1 VVVSAAAAVVISVG
15 LTVWLLS
22 IAGRNPSLRIEAIQ
36 IGLTLGA
43 GVSGGLALVLAFRRQ
58 WLSERAQA
66 GTEDDATQRRITEL
80 YTKAVEELGHD
91 KAPVRLGGLYALE
104 RLAQDQ
110 SVHRQTVVDIICA
123 YLRMPFQPPAD
134 AVPGPSGTTADPS
147 LDGPPVPQPIDV
159 RLQNGGRQ
167 ELQVRITAQRL
178 LESHLTVPDDNAIG
192 LSNERHWP
200 GIRIDLA
207 GAVLVGFR
215 FYRCCAD
222 YADFRGARFTGDT
235 TFTGARFSNWAG
247 FSGAE
252 FSGPA
257 SFDEVQFGAEA
268 RLVGAE
274 LEKTKFGRVKFSGPA
289 EDDDEDEESTAKVAV
304 AEFEGTKFGGDAK
317 FDRAQFH
324 GVAWFSEAE
333 FGVAALFLEA
343 QFNGSAW
350 FDRAQFYDVAFSHA
364 KFCREA
370 HFFGAKFTRGGWF
383 DEAQFTHAAWFD
395 ATRFA
400 GPAVFDRA
408 QFGGRAQFGA
418 GASWTGRKPSGAALF
433 GEKASFIGAKFT
445 GRASFQ
451 EVLFG
456 GDALFGKAHFSEP
469 PSFKEARACYAYQHV
484 WPSGWHIEPQSSQS
498 ATAGRLTSD
507 VAPPAPSAASVKG

>member
-1 VVVSAAAAVVISVG
+1 VSAVAAVVISVG

-66 GTEDDATQRRITEL
+66 DTEEDATERHITEL

-147 LDGPPVPQPIDV
+147 PDGPPTPQPGDV
-159 RLQNGGRQ
+159 RLQNGDRQ

-178 LESHLTVPDDNAIG
+178 LESHLTVPDGNAIG
-192 LSNERHWP
+192 LSNDRHWP

-207 GAVLVGFR
+207 GAALVDFS
-215 FYRCCAD
+215 FYRCRAD
-222 YADFRGARFTGDT
+222 YANFCDAQFTGDA
-235 TFTGARFSNWAG
+235 TFTGAQFSYGARFG
-247 FSGAE
+247 GAE

-257 SFDEVQFGAEA
+257 SFDEVQFGTEA
-268 RLVGAE
+268 GLVGAE
-274 LEKTKFGRVKFSGPA
+274 PEKTKFGRVKFSGPA
-289 EDDDEDEESTAKVAV
+289 EEDEDEDEDSTSEVIV
-304 AEFEGTKFGGDAK
+304 AEFKGTKFGGDAK

-324 GVAWFSEAE
+324 GMAWFREAE
-333 FGVAALFLEA
+333 FGEAALFLEA

-350 FDRAQFYDVAFSHA
+350 FDSAQFDVAFFHA
-364 KFCREA
+364 RFCREA
-370 HFFGAKFTRGGWF
+370 YFFSAKFTKGGWF

-418 GASWTGRKPSGAALF
+418 GASLTGGKPSGAALF
-433 GEKASFIGAKFT
+433 GEKASFTGTKFT
-445 GRASFQ
+445 ERASFE

-456 GDALFGKAHFSEP
+456 GDALFDKAHFNKP
-469 PSFKEARACYAYQHV
+469 PSFKEAHACYAYRHV

-507 VAPPAPSAASVKG
+507 AAPPAPSAASIKG